1 MKVFLLIFNY
11 SIKIICFQPN
21 DVQYAELALQMPKE
35 EMKNQMNHNHIKKP
49 PPPPAY
55 TAYFD
60 DPTIYAQIDHSS
72 YNSKTSSTNLLGNSN
87 TSLANGGILNQTA
100 QYVQLISPLSHTS
113 TTILNNQSLLLT
125 SEHCLDQSLSPTT
138 SIGNSYHTQTLQHP
152 TKGKST
158 IENYIN

>member
-1 MKVFLLIFNY
+1 MFLT
-11 SIKIICFQPN
+11 FQFSFFLQSN

-35 EMKNQMNHNHIKKP
+35 DIKNQMNHNHIKKP

-72 YNSKTSSTNLLGNSN
+72 YNNSKTSSTNLLGNSA
-87 TSLANGGILNQTA
+87 TSLTNGGILNQTA

-125 SEHCLDQSLSPTT
+125 EHCLDQSLSPTT

-152 TKGKST
+152 TKGKFL
-158 IENYIN
+158 

>member
-1 MKVFLLIFNY
+1 M
-11 SIKIICFQPN
+11 
-21 DVQYAELALQMPKE
+21 QYAELALQMPKE